1 MRKSEE
7 KMRKVVLITGSSRG
21 IGRAEALRFSADGY
35 AVAVNYIER
44 EDKAEEVVALI
55 CQQGNDAF
63 AYQADVSDFE
73 AVRNMVSKV
82 EKDLGPVEVLVNNAG
97 IARMSQFQD
106 ITPELWQRMFAVN
119 LNGAFNTIQAV
130 LPHMLHVHAG
140 VIVNT
145 SSIWG
150 EHGASCEV
158 AYSSTKHAIIG
169 LTKSLAMELAPTGIR
184 VNCVAPGVVDTDM
197 VQVLGKDTLQML
209 EKETPLGRLGK
220 PADIAALVEF
230 LASEEASYITGQ
242 VITCDGGFKN
252 V

>member
-55 CQQGNDAF
+55 RQQGNDAF

-184 VNCVAPGVVDTDM
+184 VNCVAPGVIGTRMNSSLSVDALVGLAD
-197 VQVLGKDTLQML
+197 D
-209 EKETPLGRLGK
+209 TPLGRIGK
-220 PADIAALVEF
+220 PQEVASTSLF
-230 LASEEASYITGQ
+230 LASRDAEFITGQ
-242 VITCDGGFKN
+242 VISPNGGF
-252 V
+252 VI